1 MKATV
6 LFRSCLVLTAL
17 LLPVGNLQAQ
27 TNLTLSSA
35 VVSPG
40 GAAPLDLSLSSP
52 ASSPLEAVQ
61 WTFSYPAAS
70 VGSWSVTAG
79 PALSSAGKTITCAAG
94 TSSYACIAWGLNS
107 DVISNGV
114 IATLS
119 VTPSGNSAV
128 PIAIG
133 NSVGA
138 SFTGDAIA
146 VTGTGG
152 IVSVAAGAGINSI
165 ACSPGTLAPSA
176 SSTCTVVLSGSGG
189 GTVSLSSSS
198 PNLTVPASLTI
209 PSGSGSGSFL
219 ATTSAFSTE
228 QTATVTATFAGS
240 SQSVALPLV
249 VDTPSLQCS
258 PTSLTINSITNC
270 TVTLS
275 SAAPANSPISVAIS
289 SDNPALIV
297 LAPTVV
303 VAAGSTTAHFTEIA
317 GVFTADQTATLTA
330 TLNGSS
336 ATSSISLVAPITL
349 SSLECAPRI
358 LAANSSTTCTVI
370 ISKGAPAGG
379 TAVSLS
385 STAAS
390 VLTVPAS
397 VTVPASFTSSTFTA
411 SAGALTADQTAAVTA
426 TLNGSSQQSTLS
438 LLAAAALSALQCATA
453 SLTSNASTTCTVAL
467 AKAAPAGGIAVSL
480 SSSLPSL
487 LSVPGTVTVPASAAS
502 ATFTASAATIST
514 SQGAVVT
521 AAEGGASFAAA
532 ISLVAPA
539 ATKPLS
545 LSCAPAVL
553 TPGVSGSC
561 VMSLAVPAPSP
572 TAIYLWPTYQLNQ
585 AFMIPATLTIA
596 TGATTGSVNFTTT
609 SALTG
614 SMMLVATVGPTSQ
627 DYAIFTFTVQAQSL
641 PLTTNLVSLACTKR
655 IPPGISGVCEL
666 RLSPSGTSRAAAIS
680 ITSSSSRLKVPQTLQ
695 ADRGQTTIRFEVV
708 ADPEATNESAFLEA
722 SAGENTVRESLAVV
736 SSGPRLLAPGKVAV
750 LPATAG
756 RFRVSATGTATITAA
771 GLPPGSAFDANT
783 GAFEWTPT
791 AADVGEHDISF
802 IATDTQGIRT
812 GRTVVVY
819 VGTGAPVVT
828 QLRNIAGGRVCSPG
842 AMAAISGWFL
852 SRADTPFADRSGR
865 SGSLGETRVLV
876 NGAYV
881 PILSTSSHQ
890 VEFLCPALPARTP
903 LDIAVETPSGQSN
916 LLQTTMAETAP
927 AIVTVDGSPQGQALA
942 IRANSAE
949 LAALPN
955 FRLPARPAFSGEPVY
970 LWATGIE
977 CATSPRLWLNL
988 GGQPVAIDSAR
999 PVDQM
1004 AGLCEIAFRIP
1015 ANVIGDSVPIVIETR
1030 RSDATISSSNRTSVA
1045 VRSSSI
1051 ESNAND
1057 LDREERQ

>member
-1 MKATV
+1 MKIRT
-6 LFRSCLVLTAL
+6 LFRSSILLAGL
-17 LLPVGNLQAQ
+17 LLPLSNPLRAQ
-27 TNLTLSSA
+27 TSLALSSA
-35 VVSPG
+35 TVPPG
-40 GAAPLDLSLSSP
+40 GTTALNLSLSSL
-52 ASSPLEAVQ
+52 SSGPLAAVQ

-70 VGSWSVTAG
+70 VGSVTVAAG
-79 PALSSAGKTITCAAG
+79 PALLSTGKTLSCAG
-94 TSSYACIAWGLNS
+94 EVSSYTCIAWGLNS
-107 DVISNGV
+107 STISSGV
-114 IATLS
+114 VATLS
-119 VTPSGNSAV
+119 VTLSGSNGVPVTISNSL
-128 PIAIG
+128 
-133 NSVGA
+133 GA
-138 SFTGDAIA
+138 SLTGDAIV

-152 IVSVAAGAGINSI
+152 TVSVAAVVSSI
-165 ACSPGTLAPSA
+165 ACSPGSLAPSA
-176 SSTCTVVLSGSGG
+176 SSTCTVILSGSGG
-189 GTVSLSSSS
+189 GIIGLSSSS
-198 PNLTVPASLTI
+198 TNLTVPASLSI
-209 PSGSGSGSFL
+209 PSGSGSGTFL
-219 ATTSAFSTE
+219 
-228 QTATVTATFAGS
+228 VTANA
-240 SQSVALPLV
+240 
-249 VDTPSLQCS
+249 
-258 PTSLTINSITNC
+258 
-270 TVTLS
+270 
-275 SAAPANSPISVAIS
+275 
-289 SDNPALIV
+289 
-297 LAPTVV
+297 
-303 VAAGSTTAHFTEIA
+303 
-317 GVFTADQTATLTA
+317 FTADQTATVTA
-330 TLNGSS
+330 MLNGSS
-336 ATSSISLVAPITL
+336 KPATLSLVA
-349 SSLECAPRI
+349 
-358 LAANSSTTCTVI
+358 
-370 ISKGAPAGG
+370 
-379 TAVSLS
+379 
-385 STAAS
+385 
-390 VLTVPAS
+390 S
-397 VTVPASFTSSTFTA
+397 VT
-411 SAGALTADQTAAVTA
+411 
-426 TLNGSSQQSTLS
+426 
-438 LLAAAALSALQCATA
+438 LSALQCAAA
-453 SLTSNASTTCTVAL
+453 SLASNASTTCTVTL
-467 AKAAPAGGIAVSL
+467 SKAAPAGGVAVSL

-487 LSVPGTVTVPASAAS
+487 LTVPETFTVPANAAS
-502 ATFTASAATIST
+502 ATFTASTATITT
-514 SQGAVVT
+514 SRGAVIT
-521 AAEGGASFAAA
+521 AALGRAYFTAA
-532 ISLVAPA
+532 ISLVALA
-539 ATKPLS
+539 VSEPLS
-545 LSCAPAVL
+545 LSCTPTVL

-561 VMSLAVPAPSP
+561 LISLAGPAASP
-572 TAIYLWPTYQLNQ
+572 TVVNLKSSNS
-585 AFMIPATLTIA
+585 AFTIPASLTIA
-596 TGATTGSVNFTTT
+596 TGATTGNVKFTTT
-609 SALTG
+609 SALDGWVILLATSG
-614 SMMLVATVGPTSQ
+614 SVSQ
-627 DYAIFTFTVQAQSL
+627 TFTFSVPAKSLTV
-641 PLTTNLVSLACTKR
+641 PTNLTSLSCTKR
-655 IPPGISGVCEL
+655 ITSGMSGVCDL
-666 RLSPSGTSRAAAIS
+666 RLLRSGNSQTAAIS
-680 ITSSSSRLKVPQTLQ
+680 LSSTSRHLKVPEALL